1 MRFLAALWI
10 AWFSLTAQADPV
22 AEYDMKATYLYNFAA
37 FTEWPESDR
46 YSFNLCTLG
55 DENVA
60 QALRRFEGRRIGKQ
74 RLTVARLSSLGA
86 IRNCQLLF
94 VGEREVVN
102 LPRIAAELGDEPVL
116 TVSDA
121 ALLPQVGIVLSLE
134 NQRLVFD
141 VNFEQCRRL
150 NLRPSSNLLRLARTV
165 RKAS

>member
-1 MRFLAALWI
+1 MRLLISLLI
-10 AWFSLTAQADPV
+10 AWFSLAAHADPV

-37 FTEWPESDR
+37 YTEWPESDR

-55 DENVA
+55 DENLA
-60 QALRRFEGRRIGKQ
+60 QAMRRFEGKRIGKQ
-74 RLTVARLSSLGA
+74 RLMVARLSSLGA

-94 VGEREVVN
+94 VGEREAVN

-116 TVSDA
+116 TVTDA
-121 ALLPQVGIVLSLE
+121 ALLPLVGIVISLE

-150 NLRPSSNLLRLARTV
+150 NLRPSSTLLRLARSV
-165 RKAS
+165 KKAS